1 MKIFRVKV
9 IGQGQEDD
17 QNFNFDVE
25 YFRCFFSYFYE
36 IHDIYTWGPP
46 KHKLMKIFSVKV
58 IGQGHENDQNFNFD
72 VK

>member
-1 MKIFRVKV
+1 MKNFRVKV

-36 IHDIYTWGPP
+36 IHDIYT
-46 KHKLMKIFSVKV
+46 
-58 IGQGHENDQNFNFD
+58 
-72 VK
+72 